1 MQCCRPAAPSSE
13 LYLFAWAQL
22 AIDTGDA
29 VLADAVLR
37 ANGKRL
43 RDDRAFLASTFL
55 NLIPN
60 ADYNEARDILQAV
73 LNSARSAGIAIAEFE
88 GRRSAVSLDL
98 IRMGLADQD
107 GALPTDGLD
116 DDPFDSSGAVKPE
129 YLLATGKK
137 VAGQG
142 SGRAIETLE
151 SALASPSSTL
161 AVPNLSD

>member
-1 MQCCRPAAPSSE
+1 M
-13 LYLFAWAQL
+13 
-22 AIDTGDA
+22 
-29 VLADAVLR
+29 
-37 ANGKRL
+37 
-43 RDDRAFLASTFL
+43 ASTFL